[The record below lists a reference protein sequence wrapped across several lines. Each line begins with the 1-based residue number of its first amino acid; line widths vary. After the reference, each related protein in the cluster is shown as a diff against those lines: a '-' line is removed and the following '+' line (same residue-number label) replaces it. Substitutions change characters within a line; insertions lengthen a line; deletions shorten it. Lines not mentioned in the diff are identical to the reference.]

1 MMIQSEGKSIS
12 LAIEGYQFPNQ
23 KIQKKGYD
31 YDANW
36 LNVIVCYADANV
48 SERYIDAC
56 LLTYELES
64 CIEEIDEVVEG
75 KETLYI
81 SDFMEPYLK
90 IAVMRTG
97 ASVVIGMVFAYDV
110 ADRIWKERKVSET
123 VSLERA
129 KGIVEELK
137 EYSARYPQRTK

>member
-1 MMIQSEGKSIS
+1 
-12 LAIEGYQFPNQ
+12 
-23 KIQKKGYD
+23 
-31 YDANW
+31 
-36 LNVIVCYADANV
+36 
-48 SERYIDAC
+48 
-56 LLTYELES
+56 
-64 CIEEIDEVVEG
+64 
-75 KETLYI
+75 
-81 SDFMEPYLK
+81 
-90 IAVMRTG
+90 MRTG

>member
-1 MMIQSEGKSIS
+1 MMIQSEGKSLS
-12 LAIEGYQFPNQ
+12 LAIDGYQYPDQ
-23 KIQKKGYD
+23 KPQKKGYD

-36 LNVIVCYADANV
+36 LNVVICY
-48 SERYIDAC
+48 SEATISEKYIDAC

-64 CIEEIDEVVEG
+64 CIEEIDEVIEG

-97 ASVVIGMVFAYDV
+97 ASVVIGIVFAYDV
-110 ADRIWKERKVSET
+110 ADGIWKERKVSET

-129 KGIVEELK
+129 KEIVEELK
-137 EYSARYPQRTK
+137 EYAARYPQKTK

>member
-1 MMIQSEGKSIS
+1 
-12 LAIEGYQFPNQ
+12 
-23 KIQKKGYD
+23 
-31 YDANW
+31 
-36 LNVIVCYADANV
+36 
-48 SERYIDAC
+48 
-56 LLTYELES
+56 
-64 CIEEIDEVVEG
+64 
-75 KETLYI
+75 
-81 SDFMEPYLK
+81 MEPYLK